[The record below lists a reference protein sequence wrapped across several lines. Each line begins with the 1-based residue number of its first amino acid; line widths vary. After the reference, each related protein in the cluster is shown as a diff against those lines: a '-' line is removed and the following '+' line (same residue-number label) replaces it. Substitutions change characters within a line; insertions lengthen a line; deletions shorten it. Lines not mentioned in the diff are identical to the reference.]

1 MVDYDGNLTKWP
13 HNSDDREVIVR
24 SSDITTIVS
33 PSKDLLANYI
43 KSLE

>member
-1 MVDYDGNLTKWP
+1 MVDYEGNLSHWP
-13 HNSDDREVIVR
+13 KNSDDREVVVR